1 MIILLKNENN
11 LPVITS
17 KVKKN
22 VDYTD
27 NFEFAVTTDVEIEL
41 EDVVRVRSNVVNQ
54 DYRVYEITSD
64 GFEKRV
70 FCKSV
75 FFDSQDIVLDIPAVD
90 STDVSLWRFIA
101 RLNVYLSQKDTVFR
115 VELDADEEKKI
126 SVEASRVTLYNL
138 LFDEEKG
145 LCKLYNLQVD
155 WNDRVIYL
163 RDHEKEGRN
172 TEILFH
178 ENKNIASLDYNTNK
192 KELIT
197 KLYVAAT
204 YKPSEEEKKRLKEE
218 EKAKKEAEKANSTNG
233 KKPLDEVARDVIL
246 GKYGNGR
253 PRVDKLTKEGYDA
266 KAVQKR
272 VNELLKSGA
281 WKNLSKEEKTTATT
295 TEENYSTL
303 ANETTPIEQ
312 PEEEKDIIFYTVYTS
327 PIANQYSRIYEG
339 TLDFDSEEISSQEKL
354 EEWCKANLFNE
365 KDTRDVPLTTY
376 SFTPAQEDYRVDLF
390 DKAKVKY
397 TRIGID
403 KVVKCVEFEYDP
415 QNDKYD
421 VINFGSLKSNPR
433 EAEMKE
439 VQGQLSSARKEN
451 AELRQSLLISEAEFE
466 RQLELDRLAF
476 QLDFATSKEKIVSE
490 VEEGVQEAKDK
501 AVEYGANLSKEIDD
515 AVEVATRDKLRQV
528 ELNKLAID
536 DLNKSTNDAVRVA
549 NDAISKIDAIEIP
562 DVNKIVDD
570 KIAQIPQP
578 RIETRNYALNT
589 SKCSERTSNGILY
602 HLSEESYKWKN
613 GDKLLLIFDY
623 EVSEEITS
631 FRINRW
637 VEFKNAKGR
646 GQWDNTIRN
655 NDVNTSTVKKGTYS
669 DYFHW
674 VQLRETVENNIEHI
688 VLYLNVHGGRY
699 GKVKICNLRVLKSDI
714 PFDHRPAPEDNDGF
728 MIDKIKEYVNDE
740 NGIISQLNE
749 VRSKF
754 DDQGNLKALES
765 FKDDYEE
772 TARGTK
778 RTLDAVKRYVGDDG
792 KIKDTLNTH
801 IENKTSEVFE
811 REITKVERGI
821 ITKANIREE
830 ATGAMREYIQ
840 KVDNLKLGARNYAED
855 YDFSRGLWEY
865 SQGDSSR
872 TVRTIDNGEYIV
884 ESTSNTFHQ
893 YQIYSKTGGR
903 ANNNNSSTALA
914 ELENGKTYT
923 LSFQAKRFTGSN
935 AVWISLRE
943 NRKVAQGGNP
953 ERVYKY
959 FNITNEWQTYEI
971 TTNSLVISPEFDYWR
986 IILGYNAVGKV
997 GFRKVELTQSSTR
1010 IDAGHA
1016 FEDLSNS
1023 FAKYKQGVDSK
1034 LSELT
1039 TATNDNKTNI
1049 STVTQTANEAKT
1061 KVTQLDGQVVKH
1073 SNITV
1078 TANGIDLGFNKK
1090 FELSE
1095 EKIANLIKV
1104 DENGT
1109 SIVVDK
1115 VLGNGKKV
1123 ASTIANNGEAIKL
1136 ISDNVRVTAQSED
1149 YIRENSWRNFQKKG
1163 TAIITPFYENTGAYK
1178 LSDEDEFLL
1187 DGTVLHW
1194 EGNSASDL
1202 NILVTI
1208 NGREQFKRLETF
1220 ATKSMV
1226 SHTKR
1231 SVTGKLKNIGVNLDD
1246 VTKYRFALWQDNS
1259 TEYVYENLS
1268 LTKKKNANF
1277 LVDGTITG
1285 NHISSKSINSGHI
1298 STGSVTAEHIGSK
1311 AITTDKIEAGAVKG
1325 DKLTFDEAAI
1335 NKLKTT
1341 KLFTDYLD
1349 ARFISGDKIDGGVIS
1364 AKTKIAIGRGGH
1376 ISPFDTGVRFTVPDG
1391 SFVLDE
1397 RSGENLYGG
1406 VGFQVS
1412 GVTKGKINK
1421 GINVYNLNYL
1431 SQPDDPH
1438 QEYGDTLLTVHG
1450 QVLAGFR
1457 FFNDE
1462 GKYYENHLG
1471 HVVCTNKTTNNPIK
1485 LLTPGTS
1492 LKPINSIQWASGAG
1506 LGNRLFFTY
1515 GDSSKDKYF
1524 INAYSAYSD
1533 ERLKENINDSKV
1545 NALDF
1550 VSKLEFKEFTWRE
1563 NIDEVVGIKDVA
1575 VGLIAQDVEKL
1586 DDTLVS
1592 DVNKYKEL
1600 EYNRLTMY
1608 NMKATQELIEE
1619 NKELKSRIARL
1630 EEIVAQLIDEK

>member
-41 EDVVRVRSNVVNQ
+41 EDEVRVRSNVVNQ

-303 ANETTPIEQ
+303 ANETTPITQ

-490 VEEGVQEAKDK
+490 VEEGVQEAKD
-501 AVEYGANLSKEIDD
+501 AAAEYGANVRKDIDD
-515 AVEVATRDKLRQV
+515 AIKEATKDIPDLTAELEKAMGTAKSELRSQTETMISQIQFPDVGAIVDEKIRNIPKDPIKVGARNYLLETDVCVTEEQKNFELAFNDFDTLRGKEITISADVETVNASGRVGEFERNGIEVYIRFEDNSTFWPQVWNHESNFKGRIAKTISIPDKKIMRIGAYVQNKFANGKSVVCKPMLEISNTPSDWRPAQEDNKGYIDNEFAEYKQDLEGRYTVMKGIADGASNVSNEAKETALRA
-528 ELNKLAID
+528 ERKM
-536 DLNKSTNDAVRVA
+536 
-549 NDAISKIDAIEIP
+549 DAISPKFDEQGKLIELKNFESSYSITAKEIEKKLSTMQTFIDDEGNRKDEIMTAVST
-562 DVNKIVDD
+562 DT
-570 KIAQIPQP
+570 A
-578 RIETRNYALNT
+578 
-589 SKCSERTSNGILY
+589 
-602 HLSEESYKWKN
+602 
-613 GDKLLLIFDY
+613 DKLK
-623 EVSEEITS
+623 EERKYLS
-631 FRINRW
+631 DNFMA
-637 VEFKNAKGR
+637 KN
-646 GQWDNTIRN
+646 
-655 NDVNTSTVKKGTYS
+655 
-669 DYFHW
+669 
-674 VQLRETVENNIEHI
+674 E
-688 VLYLNVHGGRY
+688 
-699 GKVKICNLRVLKSDI
+699 
-714 PFDHRPAPEDNDGF
+714 
-728 MIDKIKEYVNDE
+728 
-740 NGIISQLNE
+740 
-749 VRSKF
+749 
-754 DDQGNLKALES
+754 LES
-765 FKDDYEE
+765 
-772 TARGTK
+772 TADSIKSKLITEVV
-778 RTLDAVKRYVGDDG
+778 TGD
-792 KIKDTLNTH
+792 N
-801 IENKTSEVFE
+801 
-811 REITKVERGI
+811 EITKKVNEAVR
-821 ITKANIREE
+821 KAGESENSVNSIKL
-830 ATGAMREYIQ
+830 
-840 KVDNLKLGARNYAED
+840 KVDNLNPDARNYVLDSEREVVNSQFNSLRLANFDLQLLRGKTVTLSVDVETRNASGTNGYSEGRAGWEPAIEFED
-855 YDFSRGLWEY
+855 GSVQWLMNWTNQSTFKGRIYNKYKILDKPIKKIHRILMG
-865 SQGDSSR
+865 SQFK
-872 TVRTIDNGEYIV
+872 NGEVKVSKPMFNIGDIKAPYTVAWEDIKNEV
-884 ESTSNTFHQ
+884 ISMKTSRSQTESAILDRVSRLEDDTFK
-893 YQIYSKTGGR
+893 YSDFELTEDGFRLQTG
-903 ANNNNSSTALA
+903 L
-914 ELENGKTYT
+914 EENGSMFASMIAADPESIKM
-923 LSFQAKRFTGSN
+923 
-935 AVWISLRE
+935 IS
-943 NRKVAQGGNP
+943 
-953 ERVYKY
+953 
-959 FNITNEWQTYEI
+959 
-971 TTNSLVISPEFDYWR
+971 D
-986 IILGYNAVGKV
+986 
-997 GFRKVELTQSSTR
+997 
-1010 IDAGHA
+1010 
-1016 FEDLSNS
+1016 
-1023 FAKYKQGVDSK
+1023 
-1034 LSELT
+1034 
-1039 TATNDNKTNI
+1039 
-1049 STVTQTANEAKT
+1049 
-1061 KVTQLDGQVVKH
+1061 QVV
-1073 SNITV
+1073 V
-1078 TANGIDLGFNKK
+1078 TNHT
-1090 FELSE
+1090 E
-1095 EKIANLIKV
+1095 NLIK
-1104 DENGT
+1104 DESNRTYTQTGYRDHYLT
-1109 SIVVDK
+1109 DWI
-1115 VLGNGKKV
+1115 
-1123 ASTIANNGEAIKL
+1123 
-1136 ISDNVRVTAQSED
+1136 
-1149 YIRENSWRNFQKKG
+1149 ENSG
-1163 TAIITPFYENTGAYK
+1163 NTKIEPG
-1178 LSDEDEFLL
+1178 DEFLL
-1187 DGTVLHW
+1187 SGIVTNSDSSHISNFIIQLQDDFDGNKW
-1194 EGNSASDL
+1194 QSA
-1202 NILVTI
+1202 
-1208 NGREQFKRLETF
+1208 KF
-1220 ATKSMV
+1220 ATPGMNFTDGRQEATIKIERMHDSYLAPPPA
-1226 SHTKR
+1226 R
-1231 SVTGKLKNIGVNLDD
+1231 YRLGINIDAYSNHGS
-1246 VTKYRFALWQDNS
+1246 YGFQ
-1259 TEYVYENLS
+1259 NLS
-1268 LTKKKNANF
+1268 IVKKKDANF
-1277 LVDGTITG
+1277 IVEGTIRGKHIKG
-1285 NHISSKSINSGHI
+1285 NSINSDH
-1298 STGSVTAEHIGSK
+1298 
-1311 AITTDKIEAGAVKG
+1311 IEAGSIKG
-1325 DKLTFDEAAI
+1325 RHIEAQAITSNHIQAESITADKLAVNQATID
-1335 NKLKTT
+1335 KLKAS
-1341 KLFTDYLD
+1341 KVFTDYLESRTID
-1349 ARFISGDKIDGGVIS
+1349 ASKINGGVIK
-1364 AKTKIAIGRGGH
+1364 ANVAYQIGDKGN
-1376 ISPFDTGVRFTVPDG
+1376 IKPFETGVRFTVP
-1391 SFVLDE
+1391 E
-1397 RSGENLYGG
+1397 NRSSNYG

-1412 GVTKGKINK
+1412 GKIDGKINK
-1421 GINVYNLNYL
+1421 GINVYKLNDF
-1431 SQPDDPH
+1431 SSPNNPK
-1438 QEYGDTLLTVHG
+1438 QEYNDTLLTVHG
-1450 QVLAGFR
+1450 QILAGFK
-1457 FFNDE
+1457 FEHDLTDE
-1462 GKYYENHLG
+1462 RSNQLG
-1471 HVVCTNKTTNNPIK
+1471 LVVCSNRKNNTPVFLK
-1485 LLTPGTS
+1485 GFGNSTLTPIHG
-1492 LKPINSIQWASGAG
+1492 LNWGWGGNLSGHKIV
-1506 LGNRLFFTY
+1506 FTY
-1515 GDSSKDKYF
+1515 GEANNFNTFMVNVAQSFSDSK
-1524 INAYSAYSD
+1524 
-1533 ERLKENINDSKV
+1533 LKENIKDSKV
-1545 NALDF
+1545 NAIDF
-1550 VSKLEFKEFTWRE
+1550 VSKLKFKEFSWKQD
-1563 NIDEVVGIKDVA
+1563 ISEVMGMKDIP
-1575 VGLIAQDVEKL
+1575 VGLIAQDVEEL
-1586 DDTLVS
+1586 DEALVS
-1592 DVNKYKEL
+1592 DSNKYKEL